1 MTVSPLNHIVF
12 GEGGGQGKSCEWIRT
27 LLALACDADVSPC
40 SFFPQTV
47 TGRSLGRGC
56 ARVLAVG
63 PAAGLSWG

>member
-12 GEGGGQGKSCEWIRT
+12 GEGWGQGKSCKWIRT
-27 LLALACDADVSPC
+27 PLTPACTADVSPC

-47 TGRSLGRGC
+47 TGRSLGQGC

-63 PAAGLSWG
+63 PTAGPSWG